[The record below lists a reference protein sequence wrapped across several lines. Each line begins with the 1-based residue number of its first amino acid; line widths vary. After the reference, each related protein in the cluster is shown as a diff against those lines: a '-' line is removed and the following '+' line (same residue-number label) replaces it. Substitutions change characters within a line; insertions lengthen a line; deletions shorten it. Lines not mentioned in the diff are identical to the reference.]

1 MQTELIPQPSTVE
14 DLVKVMRTMPQVE
27 LQTEHYF
34 AGGMYCRVVSRP
46 AGTLIVGKKHKHAHF
61 YIVVEGAVAVIQD
74 GAERKVYEAPSI
86 IVSLPGTKRA
96 VLALED
102 SVCLTVHRTD
112 KTDLDEIEAE
122 LIEPDPLALFDS
134 RNQLKG
140 LLT

>member
-1 MQTELIPQPSTVE
+1 
-14 DLVKVMRTMPQVE
+14 MPQVE

-34 AGGMYCRVVSRP
+34 AGGMYCRVLRRP
-46 AGTLIVGKKHKHAHF
+46 AGTLIVGKQHKHAHF

-74 GAERKVYEAPSI
+74 GAEHKVYEAPSI